1 MKVAQFARYSG
12 NSEVV
17 EFSAERYK
25 SVLVPNQI
33 AVDGSFP
40 LESQRTKPYSY
51 ALFNL
56 DALATL
62 CQILGRQDLWEF
74 ELADGRGIQKAMA
87 FMYPY
92 VADKQAWP
100 YAKDVQYF
108 DQFPIRQ
115 PSLLFAGLAYGE
127 PRYLALWSKLNPDST
142 VDEVIR
148 NNPIRQPLLWV

>member
-1 MKVAQFARYSG
+1 LDEA
-12 NSEVV
+12 SE
-17 EFSAERYK
+17 Y
-25 SVLVPNQI
+25 
-33 AVDGSFP
+33 
-40 LESQRTKPYSY
+40 
-51 ALFNL
+51 
-56 DALATL
+56 
-62 CQILGRQDLWEF
+62 LWEF

-115 PSLLFAGLAYGE
+115 PSLLFAGLAYRE
-127 PRYLALWSKLNPDST
+127 PRYLALWSKLNPDPT

-148 NNPIRQPLLWV
+148 NNPIRQPLLWI